1 MKNMKDLSY
10 SEWSHLIDEWIL
22 NERDRKLIKRRL
34 LDGIGFEQLAEE
46 FYLSVIQTKSI
57 ASKCKAI
64 LSKHI

>member
-1 MKNMKDLSY
+1 MKDMKDLSY